1 MSHSYFILLLHSS
14 PDFAHIPLPSYLI
27 LSLKYKMQPK
37 IYLFDSVQSHGNL
50 LPLSFTRP
58 VADFRVGISTI
69 RQKWERLL
77 PGTYAYLPVD
87 YLREKFGMSPLP
99 EETALFINGS
109 LLPDAD
115 IISRISTLAPGE
127 AILTEGE
134 PMVFLGSVEALE
146 KGEWNAKE
154 VTSDIRRIKYT
165 FDIFLRNPEEIVN
178 DFFSI
183 TAGRSSAIPD
193 ESNTIIGA
201 LTDKSGRPMLFIEEG
216 ARVEGAT
223 LNLKEGPIYIG
234 KEAEIMEGACVR
246 GPLALCEGAKIR
258 MGSKIYGGCTY
269 GPFCKVGGEID
280 NSVLFGYSNK
290 AHDGYLGNAVV
301 GEWCNIGAG
310 VNASNLKNDYSKIR
324 VWNYYLHTFM
334 RTDLQFCGPIIGDH
348 SKLGVNC
355 MLNTATVLGVGVN
368 IHGAG
373 FPRVFVPSFS
383 EGSPVAGFSSVPMKK
398 FNDIASR
405 VMSRRELY
413 FDDTDKRIFEKIYE
427 IASGFKGN

>member
-1 MSHSYFILLLHSS
+1 MRILSPVSLIFILIMLR
-14 PDFAHIPLPSYLI
+14 HIF
-27 LSLKYKMQPK
+27 
-37 IYLFDSVQSHGNL
+37 LFDSVQSHGNL

-69 RQKWERLL
+69 RQKWERIM
-77 PGTYAYLPVD
+77 PGSYDYLPVE
-87 YLREKFGMSPLP
+87 YLREKFGMPPLP
-99 EETALFINGS
+99 EETHLFINGS
-109 LLPDAD
+109 LLPDPD
-115 IISRISTLAPGE
+115 IISAISSLNPGE
-127 AILTEGE
+127 AIMADDE
-134 PMVFLGSVEALE
+134 PMAFLGSFRALE
-146 KGEWNAKE
+146 NGEWTPRE
-154 VTSDIRRIKYT
+154 PSSEIRRIKYT
-165 FDIFLRNPEEIVN
+165 FDIFLRNAEEIEN
-178 DFFSI
+178 DFFSL
-183 TAGRSSAIPD
+183 TDGRRSYPLDDSNKVIGSFTD
-193 ESNTIIGA
+193 ES
-201 LTDKSGRPMLFIEEG
+201 GRQMIFIEEG
-216 ARVEGAT
+216 ANVQGAI
-223 LNLKEGPIYIG
+223 LNVKDGPIYIG

-246 GPLALCEGAKIR
+246 GPLAVCEHAKIR
-258 MGSKIYGGCTY
+258 MGSKIYGGCTF

-280 NSVLFGYSNK
+280 NSILFGYSNK

-324 VWNYYLHTFM
+324 VWNYHLHTFM

-373 FPRVFVPSFS
+373 FPRVFIPSFS
-383 EGSPVAGFSSVPMKK
+383 EGSPAAGFSSVPMKK

-413 FDDTDKRIFEKIYE
+413 FDDTDKRIFEKVYE
-427 IASGFKGN
+427 IASGFKA